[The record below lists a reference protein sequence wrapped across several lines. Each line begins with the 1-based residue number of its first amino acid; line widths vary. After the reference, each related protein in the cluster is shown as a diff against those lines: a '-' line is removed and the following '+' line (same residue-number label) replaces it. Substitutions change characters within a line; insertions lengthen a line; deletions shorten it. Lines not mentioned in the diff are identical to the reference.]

1 MTHSLQRILHAVS
14 RHLAAVSAVLTGAVG
29 IAVADI
35 DGSWDIVFAGKPV
48 AAGTGGRPG
57 THSGE
62 A

>member
-14 RHLAAVSAVLTGAVG
+14 RYLAAVLTGAVG